1 MAWARGAELMGW
13 ASAWAGAGQ
22 TADPSAKKWE
32 VDVVVVSSLWARV
45 EAEVPQRE
53 APPGQQPR
61 RVGKWLAE
69 QLAHLVA
76 GVDEEHA
83 VGEERIQEHGCRS
96 DDPVPK
102 PAVRDGHQVPAL
114 RIHGGRVGVLAGLEL
129 LQCAGVGCGAGA
141 APPLQGFV
149 PSQLGDE
156 VLARSPARVSAIHGR
171 LVPVVACLLVKSCRQ
186 EATVEPVV
194 RCPCARVREG

>member
-1 MAWARGAELMGW
+1 
-13 ASAWAGAGQ
+13 
-22 TADPSAKKWE
+22 

-45 EAEVPQRE
+45 EAEVPHQE

-61 RVGKWLAE
+61 RVGKRLAE

-76 GVDEEHA
+76 RVDDEHA
-83 VGEERIQEHGCRS
+83 VSEERVQKRGRRGE
-96 DDPVPK
+96 DPVPK

-114 RIHGGRVGVLAGLEL
+114 RIRRGHTGVLAGLEL

-149 PSQLGDE
+149 LS
-156 VLARSPARVSAIHGR
+156 
-171 LVPVVACLLVKSCRQ
+171 
-186 EATVEPVV
+186 
-194 RCPCARVREG
+194 

>member
-1 MAWARGAELMGW
+1 MA
-13 ASAWAGAGQ
+13 
-22 TADPSAKKWE
+22 
-32 VDVVVVSSLWARV
+32 VSSLRARV

-102 PAVRDGHQVPAL
+102 PAVRDGGTCTLDP
-114 RIHGGRVGVLAGLEL
+114 RGRAGVLAGLEL

-149 PSQLGDE
+149 PSRLGDE

-171 LVPVVACLLVKSCRQ
+171 LVPAVARLLVKSCRQ